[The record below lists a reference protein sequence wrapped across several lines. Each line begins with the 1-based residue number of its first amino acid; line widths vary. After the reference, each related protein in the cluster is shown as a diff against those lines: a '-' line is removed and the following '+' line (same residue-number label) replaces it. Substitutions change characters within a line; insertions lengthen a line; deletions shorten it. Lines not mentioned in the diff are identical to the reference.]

1 MTSTALRTRGIRR
14 GTQRQAV
21 LQALAQ
27 AGGSLEYDDFR
38 RVLAR
43 IYPSEGRIASVMSHL
58 RSTGIIQR
66 RVHLTASGSALLAKT
81 AP

>member
-14 GTQRQAV
+14 NSQRQAV
-21 LQALAQ
+21 LQALAD
-27 AGGSLEYDDFR
+27 AGGSMEYDDFR
-38 RVLAR
+38 RFLAKVC
-43 IYPSEGRIASVMSHL
+43 PSKNAMSYAISRLRAGRLTQH
-58 RSTGIIQR
+58 